1 MRQRIQSIAHIIHI
15 GPSFARISY
24 YFQNK
29 CMAAFMHSVT
39 FPDGALVCRL
49 SLKLS
54 VSRARV
60 PAEARADPHE
70 RHYST
75 KQQSGCVSAVKRL
88 GGLDER
94 QEEKAEHH
102 KCILVF
108 GSHVV
113 GRLWGGKRNSNDDA
127 SGDLAAFPDFT
138 KPTMGKVWLLIFK
151 SLDEPLESKNAT
163 SASQ

>member
-1 MRQRIQSIAHIIHI
+1 MT
-15 GPSFARISY
+15 
-24 YFQNK
+24 
-29 CMAAFMHSVT
+29 AFMHSVE
-39 FPDGALVCRL
+39 FPDGALVSRL

-70 RHYST
+70 RHCCAQ
-75 KQQSGCVSAVKRL
+75 QQSGRVSAVKRL

-102 KCILVF
+102 ECILVF
-108 GSHVV
+108 GIHVV
-113 GRLWGGKRNSNDDA
+113 GRLWGGKRNRNDDA

-138 KPTMGKVWLLIFK
+138 KPTMGKAWLLIFK
-151 SLDEPLESKNAT
+151 SSDEPLESKNAT